1 MIRSDILIGGAFVLL
16 GAFLV
21 VVAIPIEPL
30 RHIPFGPGLFP
41 TIVGVGMVLFG
52 AEVAWSGR
60 RSRDAVSTPSPA
72 DEAAENGPALE
83 VSPIVAT
90 IAFLIAP
97 VLFIALV
104 PWLGFL
110 IAMPLIIGGLIGIL
124 WRRWIA
130 SAVAGVAITL
140 LMQILFQ
147 GVLRVP
153 LPWGLLEP
161 WAGSLIWM

>member
-1 MIRSDILIGGAFVLL
+1 MIRSDIVIGGAFVLL

-21 VVAIPIEPL
+21 IAALPIEPL
-30 RHIPFGPGLFP
+30 QHIPYGPGLFP
-41 TIVGVGMVLFG
+41 TIVGAGMILFG

-60 RSRDAVSTPSPA
+60 HGRDAVSTSS
-72 DEAAENGPALE
+72 EGSEVAETGPALE
-83 VSPIVAT
+83 VSPVVAT
-90 IAFLIAP
+90 TAFLIAP
-97 VLFIALV
+97 VLFIVLV

-110 IAMPLIIGGLIGIL
+110 IAMPLITGGLIGIL

-130 SAVAGVAITL
+130 AAVAGIVITL
-140 LMQILFQ
+140 VLQILFQ

-161 WAGSLIWM
+161 WAGTLTWM